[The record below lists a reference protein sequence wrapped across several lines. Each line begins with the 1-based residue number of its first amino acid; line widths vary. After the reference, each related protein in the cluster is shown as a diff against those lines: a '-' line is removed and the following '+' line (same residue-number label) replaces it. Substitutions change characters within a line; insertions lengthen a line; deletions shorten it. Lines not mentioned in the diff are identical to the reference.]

1 MLHTLMNLLSGHD
14 AHQAPPCAGEVD
26 SAAAMAAGLNEWFP
40 EFDPGCSHTR

>member
-1 MLHTLMNLLSGHD
+1 MLQTLMNLFFRRD
-14 AHQAPPCAGEVD
+14 ADSTPPCAGEVD